1 MKVTQLI
8 NDNGNAAANQFVV
21 YDGTNTTYFQ
31 SYNTIIARSDMGK
44 ITLDS
49 NALDYSRTTSKH
61 LYIFLRQCGWGVH
74 NKAEVQDKIKTGT
87 FKTEDLNQ

>member
-1 MKVTQLI
+1 MKATQLI
-8 NDNGNAAANQFVV
+8 NDNGNAAANQFVLH
-21 YDGTNTTYFQ
+21 DGNSTMFQ
-31 SYNTIIARSDMGK
+31 SYNTIIARSDNGNV
-44 ITLDS
+44 TLDS

-87 FKTEDLNQ
+87 FKTEDLN

>member
-8 NDNGNAAANQFVV
+8 NDNGNTAPYQLMLH
-21 YDGTNTTYFQ
+21 DGNTTVFQ
-31 SYNTIIARSDMGK
+31 SYNSIIARSDNGSV
-44 ITLDS
+44 TLDS
-49 NALDYSRTTSKH
+49 KALDYSRTTSKY

-87 FKTEDLNQ
+87 FKTEDLN